1 MVGCAG
7 KELELL
13 WLLLDDLT
21 FDVGDTV
28 PLVPPFVGIHIV
40 ASPLVMTVILLLLDV
55 ELELTRLSCDTVLD
69 EVLIEVT
76 LMGLVVT
83 ETLALEEVP
92 TVPLEVEPTLLLPVL
107 IPVLE
112 DILFS
117 SSRSLLFAASKAA
130 IFFCCIK
137 IIFSLS
143 DIGSVLTSV
152 MGQGAPK

>member
-13 WLLLDDLT
+13 WLLFDDLT

-92 TVPLEVEPTLLLPVL
+92 TVPLDVEPTLLPVL
-107 IPVLE
+107 IQYWKIFCSVLQGVFY
-112 DILFS
+112 LQHLRQQFS
-117 SSRSLLFAASKAA
+117 SVALRS
-130 IFFCCIK
+130 FFLYQIWVQC
-137 IIFSLS
+137 
-143 DIGSVLTSV
+143 
-152 MGQGAPK
+152 

>member
-1 MVGCAG
+1 M
-7 KELELL
+7 
-13 WLLLDDLT
+13 LLDDLT

-92 TVPLEVEPTLLLPVL
+92 TVPLEVELTLLPVL
-107 IPVLE
+107 ILVLE
-112 DILFS
+112 DT
-117 SSRSLLFAASKAA
+117 
-130 IFFCCIK
+130 
-137 IIFSLS
+137 
-143 DIGSVLTSV
+143 VLCEMYLTLT
-152 MGQGAPK
+152 